1 MSGEAFKREINK
13 YEILFLCETWLH
25 KGNTAKSVKSSK

>member
-25 KGNTAKSVKSSK
+25 KETAKSVKSSK